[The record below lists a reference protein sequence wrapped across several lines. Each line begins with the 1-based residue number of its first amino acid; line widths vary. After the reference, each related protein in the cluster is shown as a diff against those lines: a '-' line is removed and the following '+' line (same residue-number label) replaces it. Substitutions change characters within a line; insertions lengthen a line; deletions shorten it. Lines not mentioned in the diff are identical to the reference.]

1 MKRRALLVAGVG
13 VLGGC
18 LQNGAENTQGSGETD
33 QEEDGNRTDQESKS
47 NSTDDESNPNTTDQ
61 DDTSNETDQDTVSNG
76 TAEEPDSNTT
86 DQDNT
91 SNRTDQSERDRESRT
106 YEVEADPPSDSP
118 IRYEFEVTQPDI
130 HSPESPLTVTV
141 SISNPTDE
149 TIRYSTKGNAVAE
162 NVTYEE
168 FILIPNEEDT
178 YSFDERERLWF
189 ELGTRDSTGSYES
202 GELDP
207 DETLS
212 RELVLVRRQH
222 EDFPETVPSQLW
234 FATTVVVEN
243 GSTGSEDD
251 SEDAYGVSFSLVS
264 TRKQNQDIQY
274 DPARESR
281 VYEVDPETSS
291 ESPIRHEFEVTQP
304 DIHSPKS
311 PLTVTVSISNP
322 TDETIVYR
330 DRRAA
335 LGRALTS
342 EDFILVSPDENEYAF
357 NEKERLWFAIGSVG
371 TTDTSLLG
379 ELEPDE
385 TRSQE
390 LVLIRLSHK
399 GFPETVP
406 SRFEFSTL
414 LGVADEGSERIT
426 DYQHTVAFSLV
437 TT

>member
-1 MKRRALLVAGVG
+1 MKRRALLIAGVG

-18 LQNGAENTQGSGETD
+18 LQNSTDTTQSSDGTDQDEEADGTD
-33 QEEDGNRTDQESKS
+33 QEN
-47 NSTDDESNPNTTDQ
+47 ESNGPT
-61 DDTSNETDQDTVSNG
+61 EG
-76 TAEEPDSNTT
+76 PDSNTT
-86 DQDNT
+86 NQNDTSNGPTQDNAT
-91 SNRTDQSERDRESRT
+91 NESAQEADGNGTDRSERDRERRT
-106 YEVEADPPSDSP
+106 YDIEADPPSDSP
-118 IRYEFEVTQPDI
+118 IRYEFEVIQPEI
-130 HSPESPLTVTV
+130 HSSESPLTVTV

-149 TIRYSTKGNAVAE
+149 MIRYSTKGNAVAE

-189 ELGTRDSTGSYES
+189 ESETRDSTGSYES

-243 GSTGSEDD
+243 GGTGGEDD
-251 SEDAYGVSFSLVS
+251 SEDAYGFSFSLVS
-264 TRKQNQDIQY
+264 TRKQDKNIQY
-274 DPARESR
+274 DPVRESR
-281 VYEVDPETSS
+281 AYEVDPETSS

-304 DIHSPKS
+304 DIHSPES
-311 PLTVTVSISNP
+311 PLMVTVSISNP
-322 TDETIVYR
+322 TDGTIVYR

-342 EDFILVSPDENEYAF
+342 DDFILVSPDENEYAF

-390 LVLIRLSHK
+390 LVLVRLSHK

-406 SRFEFSTL
+406 SEFEFSTS

-437 TT
+437 AT